1 MLDYNNTQL
10 KFSERNYLLQ
20 IIWLNIIMKLFL
32 VLISSAIVMWEV
44 EGNIESVMKKFP
56 LWKVK
61 CCYFIVPY

>member
-32 VLISSAIVMWEV
+32 VLISSAMVMWEV
-44 EGNIESVMKKFP
+44 DGNIESVM
-56 LWKVK
+56 
-61 CCYFIVPY
+61 